1 MPKNRNTIGNQTC
14 DLSACSAVLQPTA
27 PLCVPS
33 TCKSTRKYSPKFA
46 LKQEVLLWTSAQ
58 NVLALLLQKTA
69 DSFASY
75 ESVPH
80 PWWFVSAMYK
90 AAHNIPTTIILISV
104 STFTYTSTSWNER
117 DYELWR
123 FSSYGS
129 WELVNEYFLTFHR
142 PTVPASSR
150 SSSPKLVVFRHIKL
164 KKKTVLYIYIYIYT
178 ECPRRNVPDFG
189 RVFLMLKYTDTTQN
203 TYVQSWTVTEIMA
216 REVWNFDS
224 CYTLMI
230 AKFILKLAG
239 ICGFCN
245 VNICT

>member
-224 CYTLMI
+224 CYTLMDYQI
-230 AKFILKLAG
+230 HIKTGRNMWFL
-239 ICGFCN
+239 
-245 VNICT
+245 